1 VDKASRLGRVKIA
14 LAADPRLKPGAYAR
28 ALVTL
33 GARAGLVVPQSAVMF
48 DDEGAYVLVVRDG
61 TVAVRRV
68 TPALKSRGS
77 VLVSQ
82 GLTGDDMVVARA
94 GGFLREGDRVNPVE
108 AQFSVGE
115 AR

>member
-1 VDKASRLGRVKIA
+1 
-14 LAADPRLKPGAYAR
+14 
-28 ALVTL
+28 
-33 GARAGLVVPQSAVMF
+33 
-48 DDEGAYVLVVRDG
+48 
-61 TVAVRRV
+61 VAVRRV